1 MNKIINNLK
10 TTLSSLFQN
19 IKRKKYL
26 QGLIGKYGQII
37 EKNDKS
43 NTPWC
48 VSPSFPTIPALSTHI
63 TTPKFCIH
71 TSWITWSKLL

>member
-10 TTLSSLFQN
+10 TTLSSIFKN

-37 EKNDKS
+37 EKNDKIIV
-43 NTPWC
+43 N
-48 VSPSFPTIPALSTHI
+48 V
-63 TTPKFCIH
+63 K
-71 TSWITWSKLL
+71 

>member
-26 QGLIGKYGQII
+26 QGLIGKHGQII
-37 EKNDKS
+37 EKDDKIIV
-43 NTPWC
+43 N
-48 VSPSFPTIPALSTHI
+48 VN
-63 TTPKFCIH
+63 PKKIKKQNILMLLIFIEP
-71 TSWITWSKLL
+71 IILKLKKN

>member
-37 EKNDKS
+37 EKNDKIIV
-43 NTPWC
+43 N
-48 VSPSFPTIPALSTHI
+48 V
-63 TTPKFCIH
+63 K
-71 TSWITWSKLL
+71 